1 MSLLEEVCIQG
12 IRSFGPENPQRIKFS
27 TPVTLI
33 LGPNGTGKTICTYR
47 IQTIIECLRYAVTGE
62 LPPGSKTGASFI
74 HDPKLA
80 HSAEVKAKVA
90 LKLRDV
96 KNCPLVVARSLV
108 ATQRGT
114 AKQPSLKT
122 LDGTIKRL
130 SPTGDVVSHSYRCGE
145 IDREV
150 TFTSLLKKMR
160 AYNALGAC
168 KAVFD
173 NVIFCHQEES
183 NWPLHE
189 AKAVKERF
197 DDLFASS
204 RYVKALDAIR
214 KRQMRKF
221 IETKCQRIDTKRA
234 LDEQKQILS
243 KVDEELDPVNTQL
256 TLYRKK
262 YKELV
267 QYQADARACAVEKTR
282 LEAILRDLTEQI
294 TSEFEGTDEELKDAI
309 EQADERL
316 DEKHLSF
323 AAAERDLRQLQTS
336 IHTNEKNRSDLI
348 VQRTQLD
355 IEVKRQEEA
364 LKRRNEIL
372 GELCVKFNIH
382 EVTKKLSNTDNM
394 ADADVETVRKYLE
407 AALQRAESQMETT
420 KLSVESDSRRAQKVI
435 DEARSALVRVEQS
448 IASQESAL
456 ADNVKEMAE
465 VELKLRQ
472 AKSAGGEL
480 ERINNKL
487 AKAVE
492 TRELLESSRDEAQI
506 RKSIE
511 GTQAEL
517 SSCESQITNL
527 DNQIV
532 EAQKSAMANHERSML
547 ESSKKAAI
555 ETAKKLRNRNLDLL
569 EQIFTGEPIPP
580 VRVDGSQTSNSL
592 TKAFNKRFDELA
604 RSSKATQQNLNM
616 LHRDLSKMETV
627 MSFQR
632 CFWAATILGSRDLI
646 SLGVCFPRKQLH
658 EKEDTLRV
666 MEERLISACG
676 SVDLEHKLDN
686 LMSRKKQ
693 LERDCEIEEGG
704 LHLWKKFRDRLVNES
719 VCPLCHRG
727 FENEQDHQDLEE
739 EIEKRIATMPRDLD
753 TKRKELQEMII
764 QYETFIQLKP
774 EINKFAKLRG
784 TELPELKAEVQ
795 TTQSSLEKLQNE
807 IANETSKLEVIQ
819 ADESVARSLQ
829 GDMAVIE
836 KTEKEIANLNRSL
849 TSLTPVDEN
858 TTLRPVAELQEERD
872 SLRAKCNLLSTAIND
887 YRKKLD
893 QDLAKRQKAT
903 DEENELRSALLKL
916 EKEFQAVTSLN
927 TELERLTSVGTRITG
942 KLEDL
947 SGQLPICKA
956 ALLTAENDKQRV
968 TKEGS
973 DKVAIASAEWQE
985 WRDRSRQVKEACDTA
1000 VLKVDD
1006 AESPR
1011 DHLKR
1016 VTAELAELDATTE
1029 ALKSAVVT
1037 TSKRVEDLRTEIA
1050 NHKVVQRELGD
1061 CVRLRE
1067 TRGHLSL
1074 LNERVQDIQ
1083 RQIDVCQSGISES
1096 VDLEDHINN
1105 LSNEEER
1112 LRSQKQA
1119 INDKVMQ
1126 LQTELQMLERS
1137 LAEKYADAEAEY
1149 IKKMYELRTTEM
1161 VATDLQRYY
1170 KALDGAII
1178 AYHAEK
1184 MNEVNQIIRELW
1196 RTTYRGNDIDHIKI
1210 CSEEESPTT
1219 NANASSTRRTYKY
1232 RVVMVKADSSTVMTG
1247 GGKQARLASTET
1259 QLDMRGRCSAGQKVL
1274 ASLVIRLALAEV
1286 FCLQCGVLALDE
1298 PTTNL
1303 DRENIESLAYAL
1315 TEIIKTRSSQRNFQL
1330 IIITHDEDFI
1340 ELLGR
1345 AGCAGHLQRL
1355 VRNLEGL
1362 SEVQKVRMEDQFLEV
1377 T

>member
-33 LGPNGTGKTICTYR
+33 LGPNGTGKT
-47 IQTIIECLRYAVTGE
+47 TIIECLRYAVTGE

-145 IDREV
+145 IDREML
-150 TFTSLLKKMR
+150 TS
-160 AYNALGAC
+160 LGAC

-214 KRQMRKF
+214 KSRLEEETNAKIYRGELKHLSRSKEEAIQ
-221 IETKCQRIDTKRA
+221 TKCQRIDTKRA

-627 MSFQR
+627 MSFQ
-632 CFWAATILGSRDLI
+632 
-646 SLGVCFPRKQLH
+646 RKQLH